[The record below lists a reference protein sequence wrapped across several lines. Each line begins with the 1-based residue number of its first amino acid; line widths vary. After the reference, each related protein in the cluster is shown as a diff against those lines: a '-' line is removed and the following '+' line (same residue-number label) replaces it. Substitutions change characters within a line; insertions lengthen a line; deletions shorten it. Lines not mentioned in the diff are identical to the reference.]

1 MMLKVPTLADDHPL
15 IIEKVDVRLFRMPPS
30 IPWEDAT
37 HRVPAIEIIVL
48 ELTVNG
54 RLARGFS
61 YTVGVGG
68 TAVRALLHDYCVAEL
83 LGRDAR
89 YIVGLWKSIYRH
101 LYRTGMAAITTLAL
115 AAIDVALWEIRSL
128 ASERPLY
135 LELGGNAASIP
146 AYTSGIDLHMKPD
159 ELAKAQLQQQAQG
172 YQWFKIKVGLAS
184 IAEDIARVAAARQAI
199 GRDAKLV
206 LDANQAWDL
215 SEAVKRCN
223 AFTPYDISWIEEP
236 LASND
241 IDGHATLRRK
251 IDLPVAVGESL
262 YTLEEFRQY
271 LVADAVDIIQADI
284 VRVGGFS
291 PWLRIADLAAA
302 WNKPVAPHFF
312 AELSLH
318 ALCAVDNG
326 LVLENVRGGSLFELG
341 LAKSPIQIIRG
352 LGIPLAAAGH
362 GVEFDL
368 ERNARFEVAM
378 SGYAFS
384 DVRSHKA

>member
-1 MMLKVPTLADDHPL
+1 MLKAQTIADDHPL
-15 IIEKVDVRLFRMPPS
+15 IIEKVEVRLFRMPPS
-30 IPWEDAT
+30 VPWEDAT
-37 HRVPAIEIIVL
+37 HRVPAIEIIIL
-48 ELTVNG
+48 EMTVNG

-68 TAVRALLHDYCVAEL
+68 TAVRALIHDYCVAEL

-89 YIVGLWKSIYRH
+89 YIVGLWRNLYHH
-101 LYRTGMAAITTLAL
+101 LFRTGMAAITTLAM

-128 ASERPLY
+128 ASGRPLY

-146 AYTSGIDLHMKPD
+146 AYTSGIDLHMKPA
-159 ELAKAQLQQQAQG
+159 ELARTQLEQQATG
-172 YQWFKIKVGLAS
+172 YQWFKVKVGLPN
-184 IAEDIARVAAARQAI
+184 IADDIARVAAARKAI
-199 GRDAKLV
+199 GPEAKLI

-215 SEAVKRCN
+215 SEAIRRCN
-223 AFTPYDISWIEEP
+223 ALSPYDITWIEEP

-241 IDGHATLRRK
+241 VDGHATLRRK
-251 IDLPVAVGESL
+251 TSLPVAIGESL

-271 LVADAVDIIQADI
+271 LTADAVDVIQADV
-284 VRVGGFS
+284 VRVGGLS

-302 WNKPVAPHFF
+302 WNRRVAPHFF

-318 ALCAVDNG
+318 ALCAIDNG

-341 LAKSPIQIIRG
+341 LAKSPVQITAG
-352 LGIPLAAAGH
+352 LATPLAAPGH

-368 ERNARFEVAM
+368 ERNAPVEVAM
-378 SGYAFS
+378 SGYEFS
-384 DVRSHKA
+384 HVRSHKA